1 MVCLMLTL
9 PVSSQKLLSDT
20 NVVVP
25 VSALKK
31 ALEVKIERD
40 YLQKQLIV
48 CRDTIKS
55 QNKII
60 KYQDSTIKV
69 SDIQITLYKKNETRQ
84 DSIVNSYKGVIK
96 EKENQV
102 SDLQTKLNK
111 SYILTG
117 LVTAVSI
124 FLIVLL

>member
-1 MVCLMLTL
+1 MLIS
-9 PVSSQKLLSDT
+9 PVSSQKLLNDT
-20 NVVVP
+20 SVVVP
-25 VSALKK
+25 VSALRK
-31 ALEVKIERD
+31 ALEVKTERD
-40 YLQKQLIV
+40 YLQKQLTV

-60 KYQDSTIKV
+60 KSQDSTIKISNV
-69 SDIQITLYKKNETRQ
+69 QITLYKKNETRH
-84 DSIVNSYKGVIK
+84 DSVVNSYKGVIK

-117 LVTAVSI
+117 LVAAVGI
-124 FLIVLL
+124 FLIILL

>member
-1 MVCLMLTL
+1 MLTL

-20 NVVVP
+20 SVVVP
-25 VSALKK
+25 VSALRK
-31 ALEVKIERD
+31 ALEVKVERD

-60 KYQDSTIKV
+60 KSQDSTIKIG
-69 SDIQITLYKKNETRQ
+69 DIQIALYKKNETRH
-84 DSIVNSYKGVIK
+84 DSVVTSYKGVIK
-96 EKENQV
+96 EKENQI
-102 SDLQTKLNK
+102 SDLQTKLSK
-111 SYILTG
+111 SYVITG
-117 LVTAVSI
+117 IVAAISI

>member
-40 YLQKQLIV
+40 YLQKQLII

>member
-1 MVCLMLTL
+1 MLTL